1 MHVKHVTA
9 RPRNKLFVVA
19 AFMVTLWL
27 TKPVILFKK
36 KRFLFCQNM
45 LNKFMNNYISR
56 IILITKYTDHFSPFL
71 NPRFKVSSNSNT
83 ELIENKTGKRSL
95 TSIYDFSERTKQGT
109 NSLIHMD

>member
-1 MHVKHVTA
+1 
-9 RPRNKLFVVA
+9 
-19 AFMVTLWL
+19 
-27 TKPVILFKK
+27 
-36 KRFLFCQNM
+36 M